1 MKTYNIFFLTAVV
14 LLFLGCEN
22 DTSQNTQP
30 KEIVLHVDVITLS
43 HKPVPL
49 WMRYTGRTK
58 ASNKQD
64 IVSRVSGIL
73 EKRYV
78 EDGQYVK
85 KGDKLFKIQQDEY
98 IAALEVAKAK
108 LKEDQAALSLAEAN
122 RRRYEP
128 LVKEGLAPRA
138 TLEEYQAQVAKL
150 KAAIMGDKAKIK
162 EARLNLLYTVIT
174 APTDGKVSARRVDV
188 GNYIDARSKEVLTTI
203 VKTDPIY
210 AYFSPSQQDVILFNK
225 LATQKQP
232 YAFVELQTPFGIKR
246 YDGFVDFSDNVVD
259 PMTSTVSMRATIHNP
274 KNELMPGSFVYV
286 NIFIT
291 DTIKFTM
298 IPPYVI
304 MNDQAGKYVY
314 IVDKKNRVK
323 RADIQ
328 TGYATKYYVSVT
340 KGLKDGDRLIISSL
354 MKIKP
359 GMRVVPN
366 DVTEKEGI
374 DAILK
379 RHNLIPP
386 KGK

>member
-49 WMRYTGRTK
+49 WIRYTGRTK

-246 YDGFVDFSDNVVD
+246 YNGFVDFSDNVVD
-259 PMTSTVSMRATIHNP
+259 PMTSTVSMRATIHNQ

-359 GMRVVPN
+359 GMRVIPN
-366 DVTEKEGI
+366 DLTEKEGI

>member
-22 DTSQNTQP
+22 ETSQNTQP

-43 HKPVPL
+43 HKPIPL

-150 KAAIMGDKAKIK
+150 RAAIMGDKAKIK